1 MRAGMERFTI
11 ELRGPLHGIDYGGEG
26 RLVLL
31 VHGLGGSSVN
41 WTEIGEGMTRLGK
54 VVAPDLPG
62 FGRSPPAGRSATA
75 PKLAAFLADFIE
87 SRTDRPAV
95 LAGNSMGAL
104 IVMLLAGE
112 RPDLVERLILIDPP
126 APGGDLRSLNPIWA
140 ATMPIYFIP
149 GANRALMAWV
159 YRRETLRERAEDGLR
174 VLAGRDSRIPDETI
188 RLHLETALERMHMPW
203 AYRTYFKAY
212 RSIFRQLFPPWKY
225 DRMARRITAP
235 VLLVHGTSD
244 SVVPF
249 RAAARLAGLRPDWT
263 FAPLVG
269 AGHIAMLEAPRLF
282 LELASDF
289 LGRPAVDGKTPADG
303 G

>member
-11 ELRGPLHGIDYGGEG
+11 ELRGPVHGIDYGGEG

-31 VHGLGGSSVN
+31 VHGLGGSSIN
-41 WTEIGEGMTRLGK
+41 WTEVGEGMTRLGR

-62 FGRSPPAGRSATA
+62 FGRSPPAGRSATVR
-75 PKLAAFLADFIE
+75 KLAAFLADFIE
-87 SRTDRPAV
+87 ARTDRPAV

-112 RPDLVERLILIDPP
+112 RPDLAERLILIDPP

-140 ATMPIYFIP
+140 ATMPVYFIP

-159 YRRETLRERAEDGLR
+159 YRRETLRQRAEDGLR

-188 RLHLETALERMHMPW
+188 RLHLDAALERTHMPW
-203 AYRTYFKAY
+203 VYRTYFKAY
-212 RSIFRQLFPPWKY
+212 RSIFRQLFPAWKY
-225 DRMARRITAP
+225 DRMARRIAAP
-235 VLLVHGTSD
+235 VLLVHGTAD
-244 SVVPF
+244 SVVPY
-249 RAAARLAGLRPDWT
+249 RAAQRLAGLRPDWT

-282 LELASDF
+282 LDLASDF
-289 LGRPAVDGKTPADG
+289 LGRPAAG
-303 G
+303 GRPPGD